1 MADVRSDPRGQ
12 VDPAINSPGREGLT
26 GTAPANLYAPG
37 FEREQIEQLR
47 PLSTPVN
54 TFQFGR
60 QTITTQVHVM
70 VPRKLASA
78 APYVDVTA
86 AMDEQPRNRAVS
98 LKVVTAPDAAPVESD
113 PFAEVEV

>member
-1 MADVRSDPRGQ
+1 MCPSQA
-12 VDPAINSPGREGLT
+12 LFF
-26 GTAPANLYAPG
+26 GT
-37 FEREQIEQLR
+37 REQIEQLR